1 MRSKFY
7 AGAALFV
14 ALVSIGTGVA
24 YALSVRNEKSNSAS
38 CCPDGA
44 CCPDGP
50 CCAVGGCCPDGP
62 CCPYGPCCK
71 EATATASCCPDG
83 ACCPNGPCCSTESVK
98 AKCCSSSADGVATAE
113 GFDCPL
119 TGEKLPCPKC
129 CPLNKGE

>member
-50 CCAVGGCCPDGP
+50 CC
-62 CCPYGPCCK
+62 
-71 EATATASCCPDG
+71 
-83 ACCPNGPCCSTESVK
+83 STESVK